1 MTTIIAVMI
10 ATYAPVGRNI
20 ANYAAMQVN
29 LEKILARDGM
39 SPMHLSNLVQRTEDL
54 LQSEDTG

>member
-29 LEKILARDGM
+29 LKKYWRGM
-39 SPMHLSNLVQRTEDL
+39 
-54 LQSEDTG
+54 G